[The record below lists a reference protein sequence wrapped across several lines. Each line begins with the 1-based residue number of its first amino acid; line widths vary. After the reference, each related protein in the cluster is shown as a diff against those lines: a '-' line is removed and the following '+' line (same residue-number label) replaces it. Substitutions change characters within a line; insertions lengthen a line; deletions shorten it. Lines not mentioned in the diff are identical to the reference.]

1 MSDPR
6 PDREFVPL
14 AIAVLTVSD
23 TRTEENDRS
32 GALLVDRL
40 RSAGHRLAAKE
51 IVRDDRYQVRA
62 VVARWIAAPDIDVV
76 LVTGGTGF
84 SARDVTPEAV
94 AVLLEQHIDG
104 FGELFRSLS
113 HGEIGASTIQSRALA
128 GLTNHTLVFCVPG
141 STNACQ
147 TAWDG
152 ILPEQLDS
160 RNRPCNFV
168 QIIRPRR

>member
-1 MSDPR
+1 MSELHQ
-6 PDREFVPL
+6 DRDFVSL
-14 AIAVLTVSD
+14 GIAVLTVSD
-23 TRTEENDRS
+23 TRTEENDGS
-32 GALLVDRL
+32 GAVLVDRL
-40 RSAGHRLAAKE
+40 ASAGHRLAAKE

-62 VVARWIAAPDIDVV
+62 VVARWIAEPGIDVV

-84 SARDVTPEAV
+84 SSRDVTPEAV
-94 AVLLEQHIDG
+94 AVLLDQRVDG

-113 HGEIGASTIQSRALA
+113 QRDIGSSTIQSRALA
-128 GLTNHTLVFCVPG
+128 GLANDTLVFCMPG
-141 STNACQ
+141 STNACM

-152 ILPEQLDS
+152 ILREQLDS